1 MRERYKDF
9 DANVEAY
16 HIIAWIKDRF
26 SDVGRGKKAIL
37 GISGGK
43 DSTVAAALCAKAL
56 GPENVIGVIMPDGEM
71 NPDDYQSA
79 IEICTYLGITYHVV
93 NIGEAT
99 DALYAAVM
107 NSSDVEYNP
116 HNYYGVITNTP
127 ARIRMTTL
135 YMFAMMNDGLVI
147 NTCNAS
153 EDYIGYSTKYGDAA
167 GDISPLGEYTATEIF
182 EIGDALE
189 LPTTLVHRIPSDGMC
204 GCSDEEN
211 FGFTYAEL
219 DDYIRNDVLPE
230 DVDIL
235 ASIKRMNKISRHK
248 YRLIPT
254 CKPEMFNMDF
264 NF

>member
-9 DANVEAY
+9 DANTEAY

-26 SDVGRGKKAIL
+26 SDVGKDKKAII

-56 GPENVIGVIMPDGEM
+56 GPENVIGVIMPNGQM
-71 NPDDYQSA
+71 TTDDYQSA
-79 IEICTYLGITYHVV
+79 IEICTYLGITYHVI
-93 NIGEAT
+93 NIGDAV
-99 DALYAAVM
+99 DALYNAVA
-107 NSSDVEYNP
+107 NDCT
-116 HNYYGVITNTP
+116 NYCGIVTNTP

-182 EIGDALE
+182 EIGDALG
-189 LPTTLVHRIPSDGMC
+189 LPATLVHRIPSDGMC
-204 GCSDEEN
+204 GRSDEES

-230 DVDIL
+230 DVDVL
-235 ASIKRMNKISRHK
+235 ASIKQKHRASRHK

-254 CKPEMFNMDF
+254 CKPEMFTMGFDF
-264 NF
+264 